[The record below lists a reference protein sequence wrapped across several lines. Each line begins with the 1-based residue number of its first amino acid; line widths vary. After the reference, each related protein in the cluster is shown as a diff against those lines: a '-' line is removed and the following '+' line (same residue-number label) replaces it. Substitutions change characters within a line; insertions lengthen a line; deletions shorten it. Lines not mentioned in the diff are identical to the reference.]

1 MDVDE
6 GKCITLWRSILVKI
20 IPTAK
25 ESLIYFSMST
35 LLGQEK
41 LNIFLVG
48 SGAPRRRSI
57 VNRMN
62 SVLGMR
68 VVCLY

>member
-6 GKCITLWRSILVKI
+6 GKCITLWRSILK
-20 IPTAK
+20 K

-35 LLGQEK
+35 LSGQEK

-48 SGAPRRRSI
+48 SGAPRRRI
-57 VNRMN
+57 MVNCMN

-68 VVCLY
+68 GVCLY

>member
-1 MDVDE
+1 MHYIMEVYFSE
-6 GKCITLWRSILVKI
+6 NNS
-20 IPTAK
+20 K

-48 SGAPRRRSI
+48 SGAPRRRSM
-57 VNRMN
+57 VNCMN

-68 VVCLY
+68 VVCLC